1 MNVEIAERLA
11 ARRKQAGLSQEALA
25 EKLGVSRQ
33 AVSKWERSESSP
45 DTDNLIALAR
55 LYGVSL
61 DELLYVDDAIAD
73 DVAFEAEDRAGGW
86 AAAGASA
93 PGGSDA
99 PGDPNAPADPDAP
112 GDPDAPADP
121 AVDTAPGD
129 ASGKGKV
136 RITPAGIHV
145 EDGPDYVHVSW
156 REGVHVVDG
165 AKGEEV
171 RVGWDGVHVRGH
183 DAAGHVF
190 DHEGPGDPFDWHTAS
205 TFRQAWLRFPFWLV
219 AILAYLLLGIFQDA
233 WGPALFLFFT
243 VPVYYVLGVAIDERR
258 IAPAV
263 CALYPLGVTA
273 WFLWMAFINNAW
285 HPAWAIFL
293 TIPVV
298 ECLTVYCS
306 KAWQRRK
313 RARAVHDGVIDVEGE
328 AGE

>member
-1 MNVEIAERLA
+1 MNVEIAQRLA
-11 ARRKQAGLSQEALA
+11 ELRRARGFSQEGLA
-25 EKLGVSRQ
+25 AELGLSRQ

-73 DVAFEAEDRAGGW
+73 DVAFEAEDRAGGR
-86 AAAGASA
+86 AVAGASVGA
-93 PGGSDA
+93 TGGADA
-99 PGDPNAPADPDAP
+99 DVGAGAPADPTAADA
-112 GDPDAPADP
+112 
-121 AVDTAPGD
+121 APGD

-190 DHEGPGDPFDWHTAS
+190 DHEGPGDPFDWRTAS
-205 TFRQAWLRFPFWLV
+205 TFR
-219 AILAYLLLGIFQDA
+219 
-233 WGPALFLFFT
+233 
-243 VPVYYVLGVAIDERR
+243 
-258 IAPAV
+258 
-263 CALYPLGVTA
+263 
-273 WFLWMAFINNAW
+273 
-285 HPAWAIFL
+285 
-293 TIPVV
+293 
-298 ECLTVYCS
+298 
-306 KAWQRRK
+306 
-313 RARAVHDGVIDVEGE
+313 
-328 AGE
+328 